1 MYPIDFF
8 HRAARMYPQRTA
20 LIGGGQAL
28 TYTELAARVN
38 AAACALQQ
46 LDATPGSRVG
56 ICAGNTVEHIVALL
70 AVLAA
75 GKVWV
80 PLNWRNPAAELNR
93 IIAFTDPS
101 IVLAEPAHLGT
112 LDLAGVKAVLAL
124 GQGGEGGE
132 VGECGDIY
140 ATLDVAAAAHT
151 GQQPRPHGRS
161 RDEAQAI
168 KFTGGS
174 TGVPKGVMQPY
185 RAWVTTLVNQ
195 IHAFGFDADDRYLI
209 SAPVTHGTST
219 YLLPILA
226 QGGCLVL
233 PGSNKPAELLR
244 SFREDGITTT
254 FMPPTLLY
262 MLVAEAH
269 GERLQLPRLKH
280 LIYGGAP
287 MPPEKIR
294 VVRDCF
300 GPVLETTYGQTE
312 APQVVSVMRAE
323 DFADEANWR
332 SVGRQGLL
340 TDMAIMSPEGALLP
354 TGEAGE
360 IVVRGDLIMNGYWKA
375 PDKTA
380 ETIIDGWLHTGDR
393 GYVDERGYLF
403 LKDRLR
409 EVVITGGFNVYPI
422 DVESVLDQHPAV
434 HESAV
439 FGIEDDKWGEAVH
452 AAVQLKPGAQVSAQ
466 EIIAFAKEHLGSVK
480 TPKAVHFYA
489 DLPRSVAGKVHKV
502 TLKADITRL
511 VRQASQER
519 AA

>member
-8 HRAARMYPQRTA
+8 YRAARRYPERTA
-20 LIGGGQAL
+20 LVSGTSSL
-28 TYTELAARVN
+28 TYAQLEARVN

-46 LDATPGSRVG
+46 RDPSAGSRIG
-56 ICAGNTVEHIVALL
+56 ICAGNTVDHVVALL

-80 PLNWRNPAAELNR
+80 PLNWRNPVGELNR
-93 IIAFTDPS
+93 IIAFTEPS
-101 IVLAEPAHLGT
+101 IMIAEPGHIDS
-112 LDLAGVKAVLAL
+112 LDLSGVAAVLAL
-124 GQGGEGGE
+124 GDHSKAESFS
-132 VGECGDIY
+132 
-140 ATLDVAAAAHT
+140 TAADCQLGNAP
-151 GQQPRPHGRS
+151 QPHQRS
-161 RDEAQAI
+161 RDEVQAI

-185 RAWVTTLVNQ
+185 RAWVATLVNQ
-195 IHAFGFDADDRYLI
+195 IHAFGFDSEDRYLI
-209 SAPVTHGTST
+209 AAPVTHGTST

-226 QGGCLVL
+226 QGGCHVL
-233 PGSNKPAELLR
+233 PSSNKPADLLR

-269 GERLQLPRLKH
+269 GERVQLPRLRH

-294 VVRDCF
+294 VVRECF

-312 APQVVSVMRAE
+312 APQVVSVMRAD
-323 DFADEANWR
+323 DFSDDANWR

-340 TDMAIMSPEGALLP
+340 TDMAIMDPDGRVLP
-354 TGEAGE
+354 TGEVGE
-360 IVVRGDLIMNGYWKA
+360 IVVRGDLIMAGYWKM
-375 PDKTA
+375 PEKTA
-380 ETIIDGWLHTGDR
+380 ETIVDGWLHTGDR
-393 GYVDERGYLF
+393 GYVDERGYLY

-452 AAVQLKPGAQVSAQ
+452 AAVQLKPGAQVSEQ
-466 EIIAFAKEHLGSVK
+466 DLIAFAKEHLGSVK
-480 TPKAVHFYA
+480 TPKVIHFYP

-502 TLKADITRL
+502 TLKADVSRI
-511 VRQASQER
+511 VGKEIA
-519 AA
+519 

>member
-8 HRAARMYPQRTA
+8 YRAVRMYPQREA
-20 LIGGGQAL
+20 LAGGGQVL
-28 TYTELAARVN
+28 TYAALAARVD

-46 LDATPGSRVG
+46 LDAEPGSRVG
-56 ICAGNTVEHIVALL
+56 ICAGNTVDHVVALL

-93 IIAFTDPS
+93 IIAFTEPT
-101 IVLAEPAHLGT
+101 IVVAEPAHLGT

-124 GQGGEGGE
+124 GEGGE
-132 VGECGDIY
+132 AR
-140 ATLDVAAAAHT
+140 ATLQAAEAAHA
-151 GQQPRPHGRS
+151 GQRPRPHGRS

-185 RAWVTTLVNQ
+185 RAWVATLVNQ
-195 IHAFGFDADDRYLI
+195 IQAFGFGADDRYLI

-226 QGGCLVL
+226 QGGCHVL
-233 PGSNKPAELLR
+233 PASNKPAELLR

-269 GERLQLPRLKH
+269 GERLRLPRLRH

-332 SVGRQGLL
+332 SVGRQGLV

-360 IVVRGDLIMNGYWKA
+360 IVVRGDLIMNGYWKM
-375 PDKTA
+375 PEKTA
-380 ETIIDGWLHTGDR
+380 ETIVDGWLHTGDR

-466 EIIAFAKEHLGSVK
+466 ELIAFAKEHLGSVK

-511 VRQASQER
+511 VRQEQPA
-519 AA
+519 

>member
-1 MYPIDFF
+1 
-8 HRAARMYPQRTA
+8 
-20 LIGGGQAL
+20 
-28 TYTELAARVN
+28 
-38 AAACALQQ
+38 
-46 LDATPGSRVG
+46 VG
-56 ICAGNTVEHIVALL
+56 ICAGNTVDHVVALL

-80 PLNWRNPAAELNR
+80 PLNARNPAAELGR
-93 IIAFTDPS
+93 VIAFTEPT
-101 IVLAEPAHLGT
+101 IVIAEAAHLDA
-112 LDLAGVKAVLAL
+112 LDLSGVPTVLAL
-124 GQGGEGGE
+124 GEAAGRT
-132 VGECGDIY
+132 
-140 ATLDVAAAAHT
+140 ALDTAAAAHA
-151 GQQPRPHGRS
+151 GQRPRPHGRS

-185 RAWVTTLVNQ
+185 RAWVATLVNQ
-195 IHAFGFDADDRYLI
+195 IHAFGFDAEDRYLI

-226 QGGCLVL
+226 QGGCHVL
-233 PGSNKPAELLR
+233 PASNKPAELLR

-262 MLVAEAH
+262 MLVAEVAAQ
-269 GERLQLPRLKH
+269 GQPLQLPRLKH

-294 VVRDCF
+294 VVRECF

-312 APQVVSVMRAE
+312 APQVVSVMRSD
-323 DFADEANWR
+323 DFADESRWR

-340 TDMAIMSPEGALLP
+340 TDVAIMDPHGQLLP
-354 TGEAGE
+354 MGEAGE
-360 IVVRGDLIMNGYWKA
+360 IVVRGDLIMNGYWRM

-380 ETIIDGWLHTGDR
+380 ETIVDGWLHTGDR
-393 GYVDERGYLF
+393 GYLDAQGYLY

-452 AAVQLKPGAQVSAQ
+452 AAIQLKPGAQVSAP
-466 EIIAFAKEHLGSVK
+466 ELIAFAKEQLGSVK
-480 TPKAVHFYA
+480 TPKAIHFYE

-502 TLKADITRL
+502 TLKADIARS
-511 VRQASQER
+511 VRTEK